1 MRSFTS
7 SSEARFVLA
16 LALTFGVLVMSWEL
30 VLRRH
35 GSATVDVFQVTS
47 RDTAA
52 AHGQQWVIFGNCLMM
67 TGVSPRRLS
76 EQLASDPERRIVNI
90 AAHEQSPLAFFAYL
104 RSAHRYPDVVI
115 ANVSSWLNGT
125 NFEQEGELVA
135 KQDPLTLG
143 ALVPSAAGAKASDG
157 QQAYKQDGDLGA
169 GGLQRAVE
177 AALTGWS
184 NSHVQAFGHRYHL
197 FDYGLFLG
205 TLATTANMDTSLYQ
219 LGMQSWFKV
228 TGSDTDG
235 RGYLGLHVQYRA
247 DWDQGLE
254 RMAERSLQRLRLS
267 RLLTPRYWELLE
279 GDVRDFQ
286 SHGTQVFLVRMPE
299 HPRIKAFNDET
310 YAVPERLHAIETRTG
325 APVLDLS
332 HLGPADGVRLFD
344 AVHPDA
350 AAAEVIDREVG
361 VWLRSHVASA
371 GSGLPTRAGGG

>member
-1 MRSFTS
+1 MRSYTS

-16 LALTFGVLVMSWEL
+16 LALTFGVLVTSWEL

-35 GSATVDVFQVTS
+35 GSATVDVFQVTD

-52 AHGQQWVIFGNCLMM
+52 AHGRQWVIFGNCLMM

-76 EQLASDPERRIVNI
+76 EQLASDPDRTIVNI

-104 RSAHRYPDVVI
+104 RSSHRYPDVVI

-143 ALVPSAAGAKASDG
+143 ASASRAVRAEAGDRQG
-157 QQAYKQDGDLGA
+157 AYNQDGDLGA
-169 GGLQRAVE
+169 GRLQRAAE
-177 AALTGWS
+177 ASLSGWS
-184 NSHVQAFGHRYHL
+184 NSHFQAFGHRYHL

-228 TGSDTDG
+228 TDSDTDG
-235 RGYLGLHVQYRA
+235 RGYLGLHVQYRG

-279 GDVRDFQ
+279 GDIREFQ
-286 SHGTQVFLVRMPE
+286 SRGTQVFLVRMPE
-299 HPRIKAFNDET
+299 HPKIKAFNDET
-310 YAVPERLHAIETRTG
+310 YAVTERLRAIETRTG

-332 HLGPADGVRLFD
+332 QLGPADGVRLFD

-350 AAAEVIDREVG
+350 AAAQVIERQVG
-361 VWLRSHVASA
+361 AWLRSHVASE
-371 GSGLPTRAGGG
+371 GSGLPARAGGG